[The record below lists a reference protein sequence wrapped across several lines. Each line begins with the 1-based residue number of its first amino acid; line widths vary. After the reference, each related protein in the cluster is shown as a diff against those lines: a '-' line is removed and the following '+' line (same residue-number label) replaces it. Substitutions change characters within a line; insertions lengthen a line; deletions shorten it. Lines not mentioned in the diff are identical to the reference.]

1 MIYGGCQGEL
11 HSKVGV
17 LFRVLQVQRE
27 PGTWIRAFLPQ
38 RDRIY
43 CLPALE
49 RKARDTRW
57 VCCKKST
64 DFSGVII
71 PLSPGTTEDD
81 VGVENRFCHI
91 ALSLLCAGFSNPR
104 LQTDKGIPSGKSVF
118 WASVWKATV
127 KFAEIPLSKNKK
139 RPSYGFNW
147 VFFLQKNTF
156 RAFKESTKGKIY
168 MLDRRSE
175 RKKRLF

>member
-81 VGVENRFCHI
+81 VGFVNRFCHM
-91 ALSLLCAGFSNPR
+91 
-104 LQTDKGIPSGKSVF
+104 QTDKGIPSGKSVF
-118 WASVWKATV
+118 WAPVWKATR

-147 VFFLQKNTF
+147 VFFF
-156 RAFKESTKGKIY
+156 AKEYISCFQGKH
-168 MLDRRSE
+168 E
-175 RKKRLF
+175 RKNIYA